1 MRSSGE
7 KKRPSPTS
15 SLWPGSEAEGARPDA
30 PVENEFA
37 GCVTTNLE
45 ALVARGLRFGT
56 IYADPPWAYENTAA
70 RGAAE
75 GHYRTLPLNAIRG
88 LPVPELALP
97 RAHLHLWATTGF
109 LDEAFSIIRAWG
121 FTYKSCFVWVKPVI
135 GCGNYWRLA
144 HEFLL
149 LGVRGRAPFRDR
161 RQRSWLELRRS
172 RHSRKP
178 ERVRDIIERV
188 SPGPYLE
195 LFGRNPAGGWVVFGD
210 SIERGLFDLDVP
222 ALEGDSNQLK
232 QQPPAGGTGGGES

>member
-1 MRSSGE
+1 MQPHA
-7 KKRPSPTS
+7 PSET
-15 SLWPGSEAEGARPDA
+15 D
-30 PVENEFA
+30 FA
-37 GCVTTNLE
+37 GCVTSKLD

-75 GHYRTLPLNAIRG
+75 GHYRTMTLDAIRG
-88 LPVPELALP
+88 LPVPELASS

-109 LDEAFSIIRAWG
+109 LGEAFSVIRSWG

-149 LGVRGRAPFRDR
+149 LGVRGRAPFRDK
-161 RQRSWLELRRS
+161 RQRSWLELRRG
-172 RHSRKP
+172 RHSGKP

-195 LFGRNPAGGWVVFGD
+195 LFGRKPASGWVVFGD
-210 SIERGLFDLDVP
+210 GIERGLFDLDVP
-222 ALEGDSNQLK
+222 AVEHDTTLL
-232 QQPPAGGTGGGES
+232 QQPPPMGGERGGEQ